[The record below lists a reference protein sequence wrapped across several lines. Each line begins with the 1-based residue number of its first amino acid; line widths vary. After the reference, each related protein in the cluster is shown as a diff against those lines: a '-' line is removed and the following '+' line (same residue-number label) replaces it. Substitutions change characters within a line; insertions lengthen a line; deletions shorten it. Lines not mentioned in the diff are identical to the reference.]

1 MKQAPHKYNIVGD
14 MKLLDTILDLKL
26 DSKTFASNQSIILKV
41 GKLVDD
47 LAKIPEGY
55 ALASVTKEN
64 KRSLILIVKTEGY
77 KSARNYSIYNWKLK
91 ESIEKRFDLECHEIS
106 SDLTIIN
113 KCSNASGHHSDANIN
128 LSVAVSETLNGYS
141 INEKPLDNFLA
152 FKENTGIKDGSRSEV
167 YNWGKDIDSLLIGK
181 RVCSKVKLTKDK
193 FKGAITTLVEKSADV
208 PITLNLSNE
217 YPATGVYI
225 AGKID
230 EVRLIGGQ
238 RYYKVR
244 HINYARAR
252 IGNLSYGTQ
261 LGKMSSGV
269 EGNAMSAEQIG
280 SSYMFTTKSSRWE
293 TPEGKFDE
301 NNLIRIPYNLIDKDR
316 LILACRTKKFEWNIF
331 VSPDPKVDVNYKET
345 FEKDINDYLKRTCNK
360 LDGTDTTYI
369 YDEAVQGSLYYSTFI
384 TNAKHSNANI
394 KGIPLYLKAM
404 KDMLDEYNYVIK
416 KNKATGSDVTIT
428 DNIKYNHEK
437 GRISYNDFSIEIDD
451 EMLKADLY
459 ETFNAHLIKYYR
471 NESTEQE
478 ILDNI
483 TYTVFISLQRR
494 INNNRSNFSI
504 TIKIND
510 VVEINL
516 KARKSEKNG
525 AIFYYLNNKR
535 FNKNEIITLLREMT
549 CYRNATEATAFI
561 SNISR
566 LGLAVYIGITTGYE
580 VKISKDKNQ
589 VFKFRKLKGR
599 ANYQLILDGTD
610 VPIKGK
616 KLITLLTDI
625 FFPFPILKIWPNICL
640 FSEKPAKTFASTTS
654 FTKVKSRVCS
664 PSP

>member
-1 MKQAPHKYNIVGD
+1 
-14 MKLLDTILDLKL
+14 
-26 DSKTFASNQSIILKV
+26 
-41 GKLVDD
+41 
-47 LAKIPEGY
+47 
-55 ALASVTKEN
+55 
-64 KRSLILIVKTEGY
+64 
-77 KSARNYSIYNWKLK
+77 
-91 ESIEKRFDLECHEIS
+91 
-106 SDLTIIN
+106 
-113 KCSNASGHHSDANIN
+113 
-128 LSVAVSETLNGYS
+128 
-141 INEKPLDNFLA
+141 
-152 FKENTGIKDGSRSEV
+152 
-167 YNWGKDIDSLLIGK
+167 
-181 RVCSKVKLTKDK
+181 
-193 FKGAITTLVEKSADV
+193 
-208 PITLNLSNE
+208 
-217 YPATGVYI
+217 
-225 AGKID
+225 
-230 EVRLIGGQ
+230 
-238 RYYKVR
+238 
-244 HINYARAR
+244 
-252 IGNLSYGTQ
+252 
-261 LGKMSSGV
+261 
-269 EGNAMSAEQIG
+269 MSAEQIG

-369 YDEAVQGSLYYSTFI
+369 YDEAVQGLLYYSTFI

-616 KLITLLTDI
+616 KLITLLYNDFIGEYVNNFKNKIPEYIYECTGSAVEY
-625 FFPFPILKIWPNICL
+625 LKYKALIDSSYEAFKEKSHEFLRKKIKDMDAKETKYYNKKARKVFDAIYVEGTSKNKYIIAYDTKNSYVFMAPEYDEAEKRYGEGKYICMIDQSNIK
-640 FSEKPAKTFASTTS
+640 SNISYDTVIAKLMALKNDSSIAHTIYNLEEEL
-654 FTKVKSRVCS
+654 
-664 PSP
+664 